1 MIRRPPRSTL
11 FPYTTLFRSMKYA
24 GTIFLT
30 RGHGIY
36 SDMGRRL
43 FTVVEDTCGRHDTIG
58 GGCSAESNELPHRAK
73 DTPPR
78 RSNFLPPP
86 AALGR
91 REKDIVTN
99 TQPCMNA

>member
-58 GGCSAESNELPHRAK
+58 GGCRAESNELPHRVK
-73 DTPPR
+73 DTPHCP
-78 RSNFLPPP
+78 SNFLRAP
-86 AALGR
+86 APLRLGQ
-91 REKDIVTN
+91 KDIVTHIN
-99 TQPCMNA
+99 